1 MSSEAASSKLLHQL
15 LGPENV
21 QRWCLGCPLL
31 LHQRFHRSTR
41 LIESLINRV
50 DLSESEAE
58 ASLDFLLHEANEA
71 LISAF
76 LVLLRAKGETYEEIV
91 GLARAVI
98 KHCKRVEGLGEDG
111 VDIVVTGGDGAN
123 TVNISTGASILAAA
137 CGAKI
142 AKQGNRSSYSA
153 CGSADVL
160 EALGVIIDLDPE
172 AFLEQGIPETPEMV
186 IALMQNNLD
195 LFGLLLLLSLI
206 ATITVGGHLLNAI
219 MTEHFVLRLPYHLKY
234 VRVYTAS
241 QVENEMEGAKRD
253 YLQAAI
259 GISKENKFIV
269 SKLLD
274 WYLPDFAKD
283 LEALLDQVCLQ
294 LPDELR
300 NQTVRCL
307 ERKETKPLS
316 QLVQVMPYNFS
327 FSVKASKSCGF
338 DTIYNFGDS
347 NSDTGGRSA
356 ILGEIPP
363 PNGETFF
370 GKPSGRASETLG
382 VPYLSAYLDSIGTNF
397 SHGANFATGGSSIRP
412 GGYSP
417 FHLGIQI
424 SHFIQF
430 KSRTTALYKQL
441 SNNDVQI
448 LKASWRGRICLK
460 DTVLNTGL
468 DQIVIQK
475 KLTKR
480 KKKIPPCK
488 SSLPM
493 PEDFVKAIYTFDI
506 GQNDLAFGFQ
516 TTTEEQTNASIPDVL
531 NQFSQAIHQLYYEG
545 ARVFW
550 VHNTGPI
557 GCLPYS
563 VIYYSPKLGNLDQ
576 NGCVKPY
583 NKVAEE
589 FNKQLKDRISQ
600 LRAQLS
606 NATFTYVDVYSAKY
620 ALISNAKNLGFE
632 DPMKFC
638 CGSYYGYH
646 VNCGNT
652 AIVNGT
658 IYGKPCNDPSKH
670 ISWDGIHYS
679 QASNLFLSKLI
690 VNGSFSDPP
699 RSLADACHNTL
710 P

>member
-1 MSSEAASSKLLHQL
+1 MVL
-15 LGPENV
+15 PPPWV
-21 QRWCLGCPLL
+21 MWV
-31 LHQRFHRSTR
+31 F
-41 LIESLINRV
+41 V
-50 DLSESEAE
+50 
-58 ASLDFLLHEANEA
+58 
-71 LISAF
+71 
-76 LVLLRAKGETYEEIV
+76 LVVVV
-91 GLARAVI
+91 GLI
-98 KHCKRVEGLGEDG
+98 GGEM
-111 VDIVVTGGDGAN
+111 GG
-123 TVNISTGASILAAA
+123 
-137 CGAKI
+137 
-142 AKQGNRSSYSA
+142 
-153 CGSADVL
+153 
-160 EALGVIIDLDPE
+160 
-172 AFLEQGIPETPEMV
+172 
-186 IALMQNNLD
+186 
-195 LFGLLLLLSLI
+195 
-206 ATITVGGHLLNAI
+206 
-219 MTEHFVLRLPYHLKY
+219 
-234 VRVYTAS
+234 
-241 QVENEMEGAKRD
+241 
-253 YLQAAI
+253 
-259 GISKENKFIV
+259 
-269 SKLLD
+269 
-274 WYLPDFAKD
+274 
-283 LEALLDQVCLQ
+283 
-294 LPDELR
+294 
-300 NQTVRCL
+300 
-307 ERKETKPLS
+307 
-316 QLVQVMPYNFS
+316 
-327 FSVKASKSCGF
+327 SVKASKSCGF

-370 GKPSGRASETLG
+370 GKPSGRACDGRLIIDFMAETLG

-441 SNNDVQI
+441 SNN
-448 LKASWRGRICLK
+448 G
-460 DTVLNTGL
+460 
-468 DQIVIQK
+468 
-475 KLTKR
+475 

-506 GQNDLAFGFQ
+506 GQNDLAYCFQ

-531 NQFSQAIHQLYYEG
+531 NQFSQAIHQLHYEG

-583 NKVAEE
+583 NEVAEE

-710 P
+710 PRNT

>member
-1 MSSEAASSKLLHQL
+1 MVL
-15 LGPENV
+15 PPPWV
-21 QRWCLGCPLL
+21 MWV
-31 LHQRFHRSTR
+31 F
-41 LIESLINRV
+41 V
-50 DLSESEAE
+50 
-58 ASLDFLLHEANEA
+58 
-71 LISAF
+71 
-76 LVLLRAKGETYEEIV
+76 LVVVV
-91 GLARAVI
+91 GLI
-98 KHCKRVEGLGEDG
+98 GGEM
-111 VDIVVTGGDGAN
+111 GGG
-123 TVNISTGASILAAA
+123 
-137 CGAKI
+137 
-142 AKQGNRSSYSA
+142 
-153 CGSADVL
+153 
-160 EALGVIIDLDPE
+160 
-172 AFLEQGIPETPEMV
+172 
-186 IALMQNNLD
+186 
-195 LFGLLLLLSLI
+195 
-206 ATITVGGHLLNAI
+206 
-219 MTEHFVLRLPYHLKY
+219 
-234 VRVYTAS
+234 
-241 QVENEMEGAKRD
+241 
-253 YLQAAI
+253 
-259 GISKENKFIV
+259 
-269 SKLLD
+269 
-274 WYLPDFAKD
+274 
-283 LEALLDQVCLQ
+283 
-294 LPDELR
+294 
-300 NQTVRCL
+300 
-307 ERKETKPLS
+307 
-316 QLVQVMPYNFS
+316 
-327 FSVKASKSCGF
+327 VKASKSCGF

-370 GKPSGRASETLG
+370 GKPSGRACDGRLIIDFMAETLG
-382 VPYLSAYLDSIGTNF
+382 VPYSSAYLDSIGTNF

-441 SNNDVQI
+441 SNN
-448 LKASWRGRICLK
+448 G
-460 DTVLNTGL
+460 
-468 DQIVIQK
+468 
-475 KLTKR
+475 

-506 GQNDLAFGFQ
+506 GQNDLAYGFQ

-531 NQFSQAIHQLYYEG
+531 NQFSQAIHQLYNEG

-550 VHNTGPI
+550 
-557 GCLPYS
+557 
-563 VIYYSPKLGNLDQ
+563 
-576 NGCVKPY
+576 PY
-583 NKVAEE
+583 NEVAEE
-589 FNKQLKDRISQ
+589 FNKQLKDSISQ

-658 IYGKPCNDPSKH
+658 IYGKPCSDPSKH